1 MSFMESVTDFV
12 KSIPKPVILGGIILI
27 LVIGFFVWKKLSNKS
42 KVADHKKD
50 DDAETTPVV
59 AAAVTKTYQ
68 KEVQEG
74 LDSETTVAPSPPEL
88 EPFGEDND
96 AEYTS

>member
-1 MSFMESVTDFV
+1 MSFMESVTNVV
-12 KSIPKPVILGGIILI
+12 KSIPKPVIIGGVILI
-27 LVIGFFVWKKLSNKS
+27 LVVGFFVWKKLSNKS
-42 KVADHKKD
+42 KVVDHKKD

-59 AAAVTKTYQ
+59 AAVTKTYQ

-74 LDSETTVAPSPPEL
+74 LDSETTAEASPPEL

-96 AEYTS
+96 ADYTS

>member
-27 LVIGFFVWKKLSNKS
+27 LVIGFFVWKKVSNKS
-42 KVADHKKD
+42 KEANHKKD

-59 AAAVTKTYQ
+59 AAVTKTYQ

-74 LDSETTVAPSPPEL
+74 LDSETTVATSPPEL
-88 EPFGEDND
+88 EPFGEDTE